1 MGICRLHLENE
12 NGADVASSLSS
23 PFYYK
28 QVEYTDKKQKK
39 KTQIDPSAAPV
50 LYAKLIYS
58 EKSKKIL
65 SLFKTKGKENLNP
78 FKYLDQ
84 YCHVR
89 MALIIEGIFISKTVT
104 SPQVKVQEC
113 YVKQLK
119 PRESLLKIS
128 ESDESDTETVEQ
140 SEVDNIEDLVISDK
154 EENE

>member
-1 MGICRLHLENE
+1 MISVFTILLQTGT
-12 NGADVASSLSS
+12 
-23 PFYYK
+23 
-28 QVEYTDKKQKK
+28 VEYTDTKGKK
-39 KTQIDPSAAPV
+39 KTKIDSSAAPV

-65 SLFKTKGKENLNP
+65 SLFKTKGKKDLNP

-84 YCHVR
+84 NCHVR

-104 SPQVKVQEC
+104 SLQIKVNEC

-119 PRESLLKIS
+119 PRQSLLTIQES
-128 ESDESDTETVEQ
+128 DNESDESDTEAVEQ

>member
-1 MGICRLHLENE
+1 M
-12 NGADVASSLSS
+12 
-23 PFYYK
+23 
-28 QVEYTDKKQKK
+28 
-39 KTQIDPSAAPV
+39 

-65 SLFKTKGKENLNP
+65 SLFKTKGKKDLNP

-104 SPQVKVQEC
+104 SLQIKVHER

-119 PRESLLKIS
+119 PRQSLLTIQES
-128 ESDESDTETVEQ
+128 DNESDESDTETFEQ

>member
-1 MGICRLHLENE
+1 MSIQIR
-12 NGADVASSLSS
+12 
-23 PFYYK
+23 K
-28 QVEYTDKKQKK
+28 DKRKLRETFQPR
-39 KTQIDPSAAPV
+39 QSV

-89 MALIIEGIFISKTVT
+89 MALIIEGIFISKTVV
-104 SPQVKVQEC
+104 SLRIKVHEC

-119 PRESLLKIS
+119 PRQSLLKIN
-128 ESDESDTETVEQ
+128 ESHNESGESDTETVEQ
-140 SEVDNIEDLVISDK
+140 SEDTIQDLGIYDK